1 MNHLKKKHTFSAML
15 WFSFPHGGP
24 LKRLSILLAS
34 MGHRIKLVSHGNN
47 PLKRK
52 WGRNQTK
59 AAIRGVTPMH
69 RTKVHLNVMSNFD
82 KQ

>member
-1 MNHLKKKHTFSAML
+1 MKH
-15 WFSFPHGGP
+15 
-24 LKRLSILLAS
+24 LSILLAS
-34 MGHRIKLVSHGNN
+34 MGHRIKLVSHGES
-47 PLKRK
+47 LRRK

-69 RTKVHLNVMSNFD
+69 RTKVHLDVMSNFD